1 MKIEKLS
8 DTQIRCTLNRSDLA
22 ERELKLSELAYGS
35 EKARDLFREMMQ
47 QASFEFGFEAD
58 DIPLMIEAI
67 PVSSDCIVLMITKVE
82 DPEELD
88 TRFSKFAPSHE
99 EDVLSGTMD
108 EDREL
113 DSLFSKIQ
121 EIRDAMELN
130 TDEMNMLE
138 EIVDEDPDA
147 KKSVEETASQPSVR
161 IFQFESIDQASE
173 ACRQAGSGLT
183 IKSSFYK
190 DENTHTYALVIND
203 PSCDIDTQNRIC
215 NILCEYGTR
224 VRAQY
229 ATENYY
235 KEHLTV
241 IIKKDA
247 IKVLA
252 NL

>member
-8 DTQIRCTLNRSDLA
+8 DNQIRCTLNRSDLA

-35 EKARDLFREMMQ
+35 EKARELFREMMQ
-47 QASFEFGFEAD
+47 QASYEFGFEAD

-67 PVSSDCIVLMITKVE
+67 PVSSDCIILMITKVE

-88 TRFSKFAPSHE
+88 TRFSKFAPSHDENLLSNDSE
-99 EDVLSGTMD
+99 EDA
-108 EDREL
+108 EL
-113 DSLFSKIQ
+113 ESLFSKIQ
-121 EIRDAMELN
+121 EIRDSMELN
-130 TDEMNMLE
+130 NDELNMLE
-138 EIVDEDPDA
+138 EIDSDEAAAQKTSDDA
-147 KKSVEETASQPSVR
+147 AAHPSIR
-161 IFQFESIDQASE
+161 IFHFPSIDYASE
-173 ACRQAGSGLT
+173 GCRQIRNHVKVNSAL
-183 IKSSFYK
+183 YK
-190 DENTHTYALVIND
+190 DESTHTYALVIFD
-203 PSCDIDTQNRIC
+203 PAGDIDALNRIS

-229 ATENYY
+229 ATEAYY
-235 KEHLTV
+235 KEHFTT